1 MRSYIMEAIGTFFL
15 VLAFGL
21 TGNPIA
27 IGIILMALIYIGS
40 RVSGSHFN
48 PAVSLAFFLKRRIK
62 GVQLAGYITAQ
73 LIGAVI
79 AAYMIFM
86 LTTSVYYIEPP
97 SLTGLNQHV
106 IAEVFFTFIFVFV
119 MLVFSLVP
127 ALRNSH
133 LIGIAAGLTFAG
145 MLLISIP
152 LSGGVLNPATSI
164 GTSIVDLTQG
174 GNSYIYTLLYT
185 LAPLTGGTLAAFA
198 FSYFYATAEE

>member
-1 MRSYIMEAIGTFFL
+1 MEAVGTFFL

-40 RVSGSHFN
+40 RVSGSHYN
-48 PAVSLAFFLKRRIK
+48 PAVSMAFFLQRKIK
-62 GVQLAGYITAQ
+62 GVQLAGYIAAQ

-79 AAYMIFM
+79 AAYLIFV
-86 LTTSVYYIEPP
+86 LTTSVYYVEPP
-97 SLTGLNQHV
+97 TLTGLNQHV

-127 ALRNSH
+127 SLRRSH

-145 MLLISIP
+145 VLLISIP
-152 LSGGVLNPATSI
+152 LSGGILNPATSI
-164 GTSIVDLTQG
+164 GTSIIDLTQG

-198 FSYFYATAEE
+198 FNYFYATAEE